1 MSERSR
7 RPWFVPL
14 TALLVL
20 VAGCEGEPR
29 AKKRTNVTVQPRE
42 TIGKTTQDIRDAKT
56 EVKEEGAQLASPKIV
71 AKDPITLSGNA
82 YVSIIGQASIL
93 QIQHTLDLYYA
104 QNERY
109 PKDLQEF
116 MDEVI
121 KPNGIRLPQLP
132 AYQEY
137 GYDAENHKLVV
148 LEYPARKEEL
158 NRQFQEKIRI
168 P

>member
-1 MSERSR
+1 MTERFR

-20 VAGCEGEPR
+20 VTGCEGERR
-29 AKKRTNVTVQPRE
+29 AKKRTDVQPRE
-42 TIGKTTQDIRDAKT
+42 IIGKTTQDIRAVEPEIKD
-56 EVKEEGAQLASPKIV
+56 EGAQVATPKITS
-71 AKDPITLSGNA
+71 KDPITLSGNA
-82 YVSIIGQASIL
+82 YVSMIGQASIL
-93 QIQHTLDLYYA
+93 QIQHALDLYHA
-104 QNERY
+104 ENERY

-116 MDEVI
+116 MDEII
-121 KPNGIRLPQLP
+121 KPNHIALPQLP

-137 GYDAENHKLVV
+137 GYDAEGHRLVV

-158 NRQFQEKIRI
+158 NRQFQEKISV